1 MTTERLM
8 YQRLCTGLNDKGRLI
23 STSED
28 VYKYVSNE
36 DKDYYL
42 SLYQYN
48 QDQKTQFE
56 ETGTISGITDVKTNR
71 IVFDF
76 DCDTD
81 PNNAKTDTK
90 TLLGRLKKYGFKDED
105 FNIYFSGKKGFH
117 VVLETDKFFTPSQ
130 LKSLAK
136 KVAEDLKT
144 FDGSIYNAARVL
156 RVPHT
161 KHQKSQLYST
171 PISIDELDLSIDE
184 IKAIAKE
191 KYDVVKPVKVS
202 LPKEINS
209 LTKETKDVAVKK
221 EISTVELD
229 LNNRPKY
236 LSTWKY
242 ALSQGFFPEGTRN
255 NALTILAAT
264 YKGLKFDKIN
274 SYYLLKGAS
283 DHQSKRFDVNKISKE
298 EIYAIIESVYS
309 PNWNGGTYAE
319 DSFPINLQTYL
330 EKDLGLPRKNEEDL
344 QVFSSLSSLFD
355 DYKNFT
361 LNIDKNT
368 IKTGIKALDQNVRLT
383 TSMLVGLLG
392 APSSGKTNSALEI
405 IRNTSVSGEQVAFF
419 SMDMG
424 KPLVFTRLAQKVSGK
439 TQESLTKMYKEND
452 EEGIKKLKYKIKSA
466 YENVNFSFKTSLT
479 VKDIRES
486 VEYQEKISGKKIR
499 LVVIDYLECINSGI
513 SDSNAKIASIA
524 QELKDLANDLE
535 TCVLLL
541 LQPPKRAGDPSFP
554 LLSYADIKGAA
565 TVAQACSVVVSLWR
579 EGFHPKFIE
588 DDRYISFAVL
598 KNRMGTLSQTD
609 CAFDG
614 LTGEISELDDAEK
627 QALKELK
634 DMKMK
639 ERETKDDF

>member
-1 MTTERLM
+1 M